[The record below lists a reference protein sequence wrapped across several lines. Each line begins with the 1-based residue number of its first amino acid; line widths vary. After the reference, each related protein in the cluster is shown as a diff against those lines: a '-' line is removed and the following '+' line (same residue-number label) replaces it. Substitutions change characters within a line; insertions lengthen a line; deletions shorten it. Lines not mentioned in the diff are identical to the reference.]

1 MTQTKHAWRRVLSV
15 FLCCALCLTSYV
27 FFAPT
32 ASAIVTSDT
41 QYKKA
46 DQYGT
51 QPWDGSGMTNY
62 AKWYNGEYW
71 IQINYAPRIYLDV
84 SETLQSAGYKMGV
97 SWRWGASNPSES
109 RYRIVLTGAVWGDN
123 ETVDSGLPA
132 SWLAVSNL
140 IQDFWAEGG
149 LWTTQGNT
157 CQANDSYLKNDNY
170 TSNYNDRECIVW
182 RSGSDYEH
190 NAYAYLFGTP
200 RHTGT
205 ATYSTA
211 GNDLVFVSFN
221 DTGGWSNK
229 TVDRQKG
236 SQNDANFE
244 SNVVIDGW
252 KEISYSIVV
261 YDKAALNSEIEK
273 AEAFQ
278 AAFSRYADNV
288 VAGDWSAFE
297 SALAEAKRLLT
308 TREVE
313 QQQLDNAQTALRNAG
328 NALKFNVNV
337 SALQSA
343 MAAAEAKLSEAD
355 LADRYT
361 SDSISALQT
370 ALNEAKAYSTPSDW
384 NPYPNNSTSQQF
396 NDKANE
402 LSGKQSEV
410 DQLTSELQSALA
422 DLLGRADFSKFDE
435 HIAANPDPGKCW
447 TADSLAAY
455 NTAVA
460 KVQTL
465 KGNTNLSVKDQAQ
478 VDTAIDEYL
487 AAYANLKE
495 QHSYAVT
502 GEVVKEPTCTE
513 TGIERHTCTICGV
526 AYQDTEIP
534 MVEHTIDPEHPTAS
548 FAGDCRNKPW
558 TEYTCSVCQQTVRY
572 YGELDSTAHVWDAG
586 VVKTAPTCTTEG
598 VKTYTCTVD
607 GCGETKEE
615 SIPPDG
621 VSHVESDRKNIIP
634 PTCEKDGVIQHL
646 CEYCDAVLSTEKGEP
661 ALGHDYSV
669 EIASTPGDCV
679 TPATQTMRCSRCDA
693 TQVFTGAVNPDDHAG
708 PIVTISQDDP
718 ENGLQAFKAAT
729 CVTPGYTGDKIC
741 NACHVLVE
749 KGEEIAINP
758 NNHESTETYITGA
771 KEATCTE
778 EGYSGDVYYSC
789 CKTLK
794 EQGHELPMIA
804 HDYQLAETVAATCTA
819 RGYKLWKC
827 SVCGAEEKRNET
839 PIDPDNHTGSPVL
852 DPDSV
857 TARPADCTADGYNTG
872 DTVYSCCGDLIE
884 SGWHEAYASHAWS
897 SEGEEQADGGI
908 LYHCTHEGCQE
919 TFVESHV
926 HSGGVATCVSP
937 AICSECGKAYG
948 EIDPSNHAGVVA
960 IEALPATCTTA
971 GHEAGEK
978 CNACGVDLSGLAEIP
993 ALGHDFDHN
1002 NPAKMEVIQE
1012 GTCSAKEVIRYF
1024 CNRCDDATAYQDV
1037 VGDYNPDNHVNTI
1050 ETEAIAPTCTTA
1062 GYTAGEYC
1070 NDCGQYV
1077 SGHKL
1082 IPALGHNYDGAT
1094 HTEIET
1100 AATCIKPATLR
1111 VYCVNCDESYIIM
1124 EDPEATLDPDNHVNT
1139 DNTPAVD
1146 ATCTTDGYTAGVYC
1160 NDCGKYVSG
1169 HEVIP
1174 ASGHKTEWVVVS
1186 GSCTEGVVRELRC
1199 TVCGEVFE
1207 RETLPATGHQIG
1219 EWTIVSEATCTEPG
1233 LRQAVCSVC
1242 GEAVTEVIPATGHV
1256 YDDGVLILHPED
1268 SETGVGL
1275 MRYTCTKCGYTM
1287 DKEITDTGHI
1297 HHGGTATCVDRAVCV
1312 ECNREYGDYDPNNHV
1327 HVVAMPDAEP
1337 TCETA
1342 GHTGGTY
1349 CDACGAV
1356 VTPPTE
1362 TSPATG
1368 HVDEN
1373 GDGFCDIDG
1382 KPILPDEPETPSDPD
1397 DDDSIWGGFR
1407 CSMCDIYEAN
1417 KDIPVIGFF
1426 YMIVHFFVHIIG
1438 YIKFITG

>member
-32 ASAIVTSDT
+32 ASAFVQDDGASMKQND
-41 QYKKA
+41 
-46 DQYGT
+46 DYGT
-51 QPWDGSGMTNY
+51 QPWNGTTDAWARWEGSSD
-62 AKWYNGEYW
+62 KW
-71 IQINYAPRIYLDV
+71 IQMDYPSHIYLDRT
-84 SETLQSAGYKMGV
+84 ETLESAGYKIKITWKYGNN
-97 SWRWGASNPSES
+97 RD
-109 RYRIVLTGAVWGDN
+109 YRIAVLGGVWG
-123 ETVDSGLPA
+123 ETDDYNSSAPDAFFAMSRKFPDYTIDISCGTNGKPDTDAGAYL
-132 SWLAVSNL
+132 
-140 IQDFWAEGG
+140 
-149 LWTTQGNT
+149 
-157 CQANDSYLKNDNY
+157 DSYGSFRGKELIRWVTTGDYTDTAYIYMKGAPSSVGTDNY
-170 TSNYNDRECIVW
+170 
-182 RSGSDYEH
+182 
-190 NAYAYLFGTP
+190 
-200 RHTGT
+200 
-205 ATYSTA
+205 STV
-211 GNDLVFVSFN
+211 GMDHVFVYFEQKNWIGSWSSDGTYN
-221 DTGGWSNK
+221 KPSSSSLNVWVDADNKSWPEIGWDI
-229 TVDRQKG
+229 T
-236 SQNDANFE
+236 
-244 SNVVIDGW
+244 
-252 KEISYSIVV
+252 V
-261 YDKAALNSEIEK
+261 YDKSKLNTEIEK

-278 AAFSRYADNV
+278 QAFSQHQNKV
-288 VAGDWSAFE
+288 ISGSWSTFE

-328 NALKFNVNV
+328 NALKFNVNA

-343 MAAAEAKLSEAD
+343 MADAEAKLSEAD

-361 SDSISALQT
+361 SNSISALQT

-384 NPYPNNSTSQQF
+384 TPYPNNSTSQQF

-402 LSGKQSEV
+402 LSGEQSEV

-422 DLLGRADFSKFDE
+422 ALLGRADFSEFDE
-435 HIAANPDPGKCW
+435 HIAANPVSGSCW
-447 TADSLAAY
+447 TADSHSDYQA
-455 NTAVA
+455 AVA
-460 KVQTL
+460 TVEAL
-465 KGNTNLSVKDQAQ
+465 KDNTNLSVNDQAQ
-478 VDTAIDEYL
+478 VDTAIGEYL

-495 QHSYAVT
+495 QHNYAVT

-513 TGIERHTCTICGV
+513 TGIERHYCTICDV

-548 FAGDCRNKPW
+548 FAGDCQNRPW

-572 YGELDSTAHVWDAG
+572 YGELDPTAHVWDEG
-586 VVKTAPTCTTEG
+586 VVTTPQTCTKPG
-598 VKTYTCTVD
+598 VITYTCTVD
-607 GCGETKEE
+607 DCGETKEE
-615 SIPPDG
+615 SIPADG
-621 VSHVESDRKNIIP
+621 VSHVESDRTNIIP
-634 PTCEKDGVIQHL
+634 PTCEEDGVIQHL

-679 TPATQTMRCSRCDA
+679 TPATTTYQCTRCEA
-693 TQVFTGAVNPDDHAG
+693 TT
-708 PIVTISQDDP
+708 
-718 ENGLQAFKAAT
+718 
-729 CVTPGYTGDKIC
+729 
-741 NACHVLVE
+741 VE
-749 KGEEIAINP
+749 KGDVNPTDHKSLSLIN
-758 NNHESTETYITGA
+758 A
-771 KEATCTE
+771 KTPTCME
-778 EGYSGDVYYSC
+778 EGYSGDRYCSACKTTVEKGTVEEKDPDNHVSEETKLINYKASTCTEAGYSGDLVHSC
-789 CKTLK
+789 CEAVIKKGHDL
-794 EQGHELPMIA
+794 ELAEHELE
-804 HDYQLAETVAATCTA
+804 LRETVAANCQHD
-819 RGYKLWKC
+819 GYDLWGC
-827 SVCGAEEKRNET
+827 VNCEYTEKQNET
-839 PIDPDNHTGSPVL
+839 QKDETKHVNPTPVL
-852 DPDSV
+852 VEGSVVDPK
-857 TARPADCTADGYNTG
+857 DCTKPYNTG
-872 DTVYSCCGDLIE
+872 DYKYTCCGTIVSGEHEAPYADHEWDDGEQEGTVYV
-884 SGWHEAYASHAWS
+884 
-897 SEGEEQADGGI
+897 
-908 LYHCTHEGCQE
+908 YHCTHEGCEVTKTE
-919 TFVESHV
+919 TCH
-926 HSGGVATCVSP
+926 HTGGEATCSQK
-937 AICSECGKAYG
+937 AICEICGEEYG
-948 EIDPSNHAGVVA
+948 NLNPSNHAAVVK

-978 CNACGVDLSGLAEIP
+978 CNACGVVLSGLEEIP

-1002 NPAKMEVIQE
+1002 NPAKMKVIQE

-1062 GYTAGEYC
+1062 GYTAGVYC
-1070 NDCGQYV
+1070 NDCDQYI
-1077 SGHKL
+1077 SGHEL

-1100 AATCIKPATLR
+1100 AATCTKPATLR

-1124 EDPEATLDPDNHVNT
+1124 EDPEVTLDPDNHVNT
-1139 DNTPAVD
+1139 VNTPAVD
-1146 ATCTTDGYTAGVYC
+1146 ATCTTDGYTAGVCC
-1160 NDCGKYVSG
+1160 NDCGQYVSG

-1174 ASGHKTEWVVVS
+1174 ASGHKAEWVVVS

-1219 EWTIVSEATCTEPG
+1219 EWTIVSEATCTKPG

-1312 ECNREYGDYDPNNHV
+1312 ECGREYGDYDPNNHV

-1349 CDACGAV
+1349 CDACSAV

-1362 TSPATG
+1362 TAPATG

>member
-32 ASAIVTSDT
+32 ASAFVQDDGASMKQND
-41 QYKKA
+41 
-46 DQYGT
+46 DYGT
-51 QPWDGSGMTNY
+51 QPW
-62 AKWYNGEYW
+62 NGTTDAWARWEESSDKW
-71 IQINYAPRIYLDV
+71 IQMDYPSHIYLDRT
-84 SETLQSAGYKMGV
+84 ETLESAGYKIKITWKYGNN
-97 SWRWGASNPSES
+97 RD
-109 RYRIVLTGAVWGDN
+109 YRIAVLGGVWG
-123 ETVDSGLPA
+123 ETDDYNSSAPDAFFAMSRKFPKYTIDISCGTNGKP
-132 SWLAVSNL
+132 
-140 IQDFWAEGG
+140 
-149 LWTTQGNT
+149 NT
-157 CQANDSYLKNDNY
+157 DAGAYLDSYGSFRGKELIRWVTTGDYTDTAYIYMKGAPSSVGTDNY
-170 TSNYNDRECIVW
+170 
-182 RSGSDYEH
+182 
-190 NAYAYLFGTP
+190 
-200 RHTGT
+200 
-205 ATYSTA
+205 STL
-211 GNDLVFVSFN
+211 GMDHVFVYFEQK
-221 DTGGWSNK
+221 DWGWSSDGTYNK
-229 TVDRQKG
+229 PSSSSLNVWVDADNRTWP
-236 SQNDANFE
+236 E
-244 SNVVIDGW
+244 IGW
-252 KEISYSIVV
+252 DITV
-261 YDKAALNSEIEK
+261 YDKSKLNTEIEK

-278 AAFSRYADNV
+278 QTFSQHQNKV
-288 VAGDWSAFE
+288 ISGSWSTFE

-313 QQQLDNAQTALRNAG
+313 QQQLDDAQTALQNAG

-343 MAAAEAKLSEAD
+343 MEAAEAELSEAD

-370 ALNEAKAYSTPSDW
+370 ALNKAKAYSKPSDW
-384 NPYPNNSTSQQF
+384 NPYLNNSTSQQF
-396 NDKANE
+396 NEKANE
-402 LSGKQSEV
+402 LSGEQSEV
-410 DQLTSELQSALA
+410 DQLTSELQSALDA
-422 DLLGRADFSKFDE
+422 LLGRADFSKFDE
-435 HIAANPDPGKCW
+435 HIAANPVSGNCW
-447 TADSLAAY
+447 TADSRAAY
-455 NTAVA
+455 NVAVA

-465 KGNTNLSVKDQAQ
+465 KANTNLSVKDQAQ
-478 VDTAIDEYL
+478 VNTAIGEYL

-495 QHSYAVT
+495 QHNYAIT
-502 GEVVKEPTCTE
+502 GEVVKEPTCAE
-513 TGIERHTCTICGV
+513 TGIERRYCTSCGV
-526 AYQDTEIP
+526 AYQDTAIP
-534 MVEHTIDPEHPTAS
+534 MVEHTIDNELPTAS

-558 TEYTCSVCQQTVRY
+558 TEYTCSVCLQTVRY
-572 YGELDSTAHVWDAG
+572 YRELDPTAHVWNAG

-607 GCGETKEE
+607 GCGKTKEE
-615 SIPPDG
+615 PIPPDG
-621 VSHVESDRKNIIP
+621 ISHVKSDRTNIIP

-646 CEYCDAVLSTEKGEP
+646 CAYCDAVLSTEKDEP
-661 ALGHDYSV
+661 ALGHDYSE
-669 EIASTPGDCV
+669 EIDSTPGDCV
-679 TPATQTMRCSRCDA
+679 TPATQTKQCSRCGA
-693 TQVFTGAVNPDDHAG
+693 TTVIVGEDNPAVHKSLSLINEKTP
-708 PIVTISQDDP
+708 
-718 ENGLQAFKAAT
+718 T
-729 CVTPGYTGDKIC
+729 CM
-741 NACHVLVE
+741 
-749 KGEEIAINP
+749 
-758 NNHESTETYITGA
+758 
-771 KEATCTE
+771 E
-778 EGYSGDVYYSC
+778 EGYSGDLYCSACKTTVEKGKVEEKDPDNHVSEETKLINYKASTCTEAGYSGDLVHSC
-789 CKTLK
+789 CEAVIKKGHDL
-794 EQGHELPMIA
+794 ELAEHELKL
-804 HDYQLAETVAATCTA
+804 QETVAANCQHG
-819 RGYKLWKC
+819 GYDLWGC
-827 SVCGAEEKRNET
+827 VNCEYTEKQNET
-839 PIDPDNHTGSPVL
+839 QKDETKHVNPTPVL
-852 DPDSV
+852 VEGSVVDPK
-857 TARPADCTADGYNTG
+857 DCTKPYNTG
-872 DTVYSCCGDLIE
+872 DYKYTCCGTIV
-884 SGWHEAYASHAWS
+884 SGEHEAPYADHEWDD
-897 SEGEEQADGGI
+897 GEQVGTI
-908 LYHCTHEGCQE
+908 YVYHCKHEGCEVTKKE
-919 TFVESHV
+919 TCH
-926 HSGGVATCVSP
+926 HTGGEATCSQK
-937 AICSECGKAYG
+937 AICENCGEEYG
-948 EIDPSNHAGVVA
+948 NLNPSNHADVVA

-971 GHEAGEK
+971 GHEAGKK
-978 CNACGVDLSGLAEIP
+978 CRACGVVLSGLEEIL

-1002 NPAKMEVIQE
+1002 NPAKMKVIQE

-1024 CNRCDDATAYQDV
+1024 CNKCDDATAYQDV
-1037 VGDYNPDNHVNTI
+1037 VGDYNPDNHVNKI
-1050 ETEAIAPTCTTA
+1050 KKEAIAPTCTTA
-1062 GYTAGEYC
+1062 GYTAGVYC
-1070 NDCGQYV
+1070 NDCRQYV
-1077 SGHKL
+1077 SGHEL
-1082 IPALGHNYDGAT
+1082 ISALGHNYDGAT

-1100 AATCIKPATLR
+1100 AATCNEPATLR
-1111 VYCVNCDESYIIM
+1111 VYCVNCDDSYIIM

-1139 DNTPAVD
+1139 VNTPAVD

-1160 NDCGKYVSG
+1160 NDCDQYVSG
-1169 HEVIP
+1169 HEVIL

-1199 TVCGEVFE
+1199 TACDEVFE

-1362 TSPATG
+1362 TAPATG